1 MILANEVPQYPL
13 SHSVLSRIVFSSDTV
28 SHQPRITMI
37 SALGAILVA
46 AGAAIRLRAYE
57 GMGDMF
63 TFRRHHQE
71 GQPVD

>member
-1 MILANEVPQYPL
+1 
-13 SHSVLSRIVFSSDTV
+13 
-28 SHQPRITMI
+28 MI